1 MFPKLFSVD
10 PYFTLHTYGLMM
22 ALAVFAGLLLAVRL
36 APRAGIPRENMWN
49 FGVYM
54 ALAGLIGSRLMYY
67 AAEWRYYSENPKQ
80 LFTWASLQAG
90 GFFHGGLI
98 LAVLL
103 GIWLVRREALSFMG
117 LADAA
122 TPGIALGLAIA
133 RLGCFCA
140 GCCWGKPADVTWAV
154 TFTDPYAQRVV
165 GVPLNIALHPT
176 QLYESALAA
185 VICIV
190 LLLLWRRRAFPG
202 QIFAAFLLLYGAG
215 RFGLEF
221 WRDDPRGPFFLDAA
235 LSTPQLISVILFVVG
250 VVVWLRQSRPRR
262 EPPQPELSR
271 K

>member
-1 MFPKLFSVD
+1 MFPKLFTID

-22 ALAVFAGLLLAVRL
+22 ALAVFAGLLLAVRM
-36 APRAGIPRENMWN
+36 APRAGLSRETMWN

-67 AAEWRYYSENPKQ
+67 LAEWRYYSENPQQ
-80 LFTWASLQAG
+80 LFSWASLQAG

-103 GIWLVRREALSFMG
+103 GIWLVRREKLSFMA

-140 GCCWGKPADVTWAV
+140 GCCWGKPTEVAWGV
-154 TFTDPYAQRVV
+154 TFTDPYAARVV
-165 GVPLNIALHPT
+165 GVPLNVSLHPT

-185 VICIV
+185 ILCAT
-190 LLLLWRRRAFPG
+190 LLWLWRRRAFPG
-202 QIFAAFLLLYGAG
+202 QIFAAFLLLYGVG
-215 RFGLEF
+215 RFMLEF
-221 WRDDPRGPFFLDAA
+221 WRDDPRGPFFFGDA
-235 LSTPQLISVILFVVG
+235 LSTPQLVSIVLFVVG
-250 VVVWLRQSRPRR
+250 ALVWLRQSRRRR
-262 EPPQPELSR
+262 EQPHAHPAG
-271 K
+271 